1 MVARFSVSLAQR
13 LAQDEIGPEFV
24 VSTKDP
30 HAGMPYPLEGSLAIT
45 GTDGGATVEIQ
56 QKIGGV
62 WHTSN
67 VNGEVPVSAFLMR
80 AMHTV
85 DTVACIRVSPHGD
98 VYRVAVIGGDGTT
111 AIDVTYLP
119 LGLAVEILS

>member
-1 MVARFSVSLAQR
+1 MPAKFSVAIGER
-13 LAQDEIGPEFV
+13 LGQDEIGPEFV
-24 VSTKDP
+24 VATKDP

-67 VNGEVPVSAFLMR
+67 VNGEVPVTSFLMR

-85 DTVACIRVSPHGD
+85 DTMAAIRVAPHGD

-119 LGLAVEILS
+119 LCLVVDILS